1 MYFFTFIQYSL
12 VHLILKFI
20 LLFEDY
26 IIYL

>member
-1 MYFFTFIQYSL
+1 MYFFTFIQYSH
-12 VHLILKFI
+12 VHLILTFI